1 MTEARQLIQSLYDA
15 FARGDVEFV
24 LGSMAPDIQ
33 WYEAEGNPMAEG
45 NPYDSPQRV
54 GEGVFGYLIGIFD
67 GYGAVPESMVAEGDQ
82 VVAFG
87 RYQGV
92 HRESGE
98 RLDAPFAHHWVV
110 RNGQV
115 TRFQQYTDTAQMT
128 HLYG

>member
-15 FARGDVEFV
+15 FARGDVDHV

-33 WYEAEGNPMAEG
+33 WFEAEGNPMAEG
-45 NPYDSPQRV
+45 
-54 GEGVFGYLIGIFD
+54 
-67 GYGAVPESMVAEGDQ
+67 DQ
-82 VVAFG
+82 VVVFG

-98 RLDAPFAHHWVV
+98 RLDAPFVHHWVV